1 MSKVALVYDDVF
13 LLHQPPELHPE
24 RPERLVWATE
34 ALGRYGLYE
43 RLLKVKVREATEEEL
58 ELVHSRRHINFI
70 KSLCEKGGGWI
81 DADTYTS
88 SHSYEVAKYAVGG
101 IIEAA
106 KLFLE
111 GKISRVIAL
120 VRPPGHHAER
130 NRAMGFCLFNNIAI
144 LARFLIKRGG
154 KRRIAIIDWDV
165 HHGNGTQ
172 SVFYKDAQVLYISL
186 HQWGIFPGTGWYDE
200 IGEGE
205 GEGLNIN
212 FPLPAGVADDVYL
225 EFYDVVIDIASQ
237 FNPEVVLV
245 SSGYDAHEADPL
257 ADLLLSS
264 SVYWLL
270 TRRIIE
276 EIKPYGLFIL
286 LEGGYNLRAL
296 AMSIVNTVKALLDE
310 YVEQR
315 NTITHE
321 RVRSRAFS
329 LLNDAKRLF
338 SQYWNM

>member
-1 MSKVALVYDDVF
+1 M
-13 LLHQPPELHPE
+13 
-24 RPERLVWATE
+24 
-34 ALGRYGLYE
+34 
-43 RLLKVKVREATEEEL
+43 
-58 ELVHSRRHINFI
+58 
-70 KSLCEKGGGWI
+70 
-81 DADTYTS
+81 
-88 SHSYEVAKYAVGG
+88 
-101 IIEAA
+101 
-106 KLFLE
+106 
-111 GKISRVIAL
+111 
-120 VRPPGHHAER
+120 
-130 NRAMGFCLFNNIAI
+130 
-144 LARFLIKRGG
+144 
-154 KRRIAIIDWDV
+154 
-165 HHGNGTQ
+165 
-172 SVFYKDAQVLYISL
+172 
-186 HQWGIFPGTGWYDE
+186 
-200 IGEGE
+200 
-205 GEGLNIN
+205 
-212 FPLPAGVADDVYL
+212 
-225 EFYDVVIDIASQ
+225 
-237 FNPEVVLV
+237 V